1 MIYIKELNQYIKEFN
16 DDTSLFQLLKKDELS
31 QNNLN
36 SDLKKIYEWAYQ

>member
-16 DDTSLFQLLKKDELS
+16 DDASLFQLLKKDELS
-31 QNNLN
+31 QNNLK

>member
-1 MIYIKELNQYIKEFN
+1 MIHRF
-16 DDTSLFQLLKKDELS
+16 FQLLKKDELS